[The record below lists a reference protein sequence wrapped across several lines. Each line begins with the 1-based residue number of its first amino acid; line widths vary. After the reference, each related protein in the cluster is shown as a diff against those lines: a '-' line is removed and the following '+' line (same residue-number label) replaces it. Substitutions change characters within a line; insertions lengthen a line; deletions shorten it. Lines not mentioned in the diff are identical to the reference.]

1 MKISI
6 ITVVLNNKDYVENCI
21 KSVLAQTYKDIEHII
36 IDGGSTDG
44 TVDVI
49 RKYNG
54 KISQFI
60 SELDKGIYYAMN
72 KGIKLATGDI
82 IGMLNSD
89 DFYADEDIISTV
101 VNEFSEKSVDSVF
114 ADLVFIKRNDPDRIV
129 RYYQSSHF
137 TPRKFLYGWM
147 PAHTTFFVKNSIY
160 HQYGLFNTDYRL
172 ASDYELL
179 LRLLG
184 KHRISYSYIPKVFI
198 KMRTGGE
205 STKSFKSNLIHNR
218 EIIRACAE
226 NGFKTNIFKVYS
238 KYFLKGL
245 ELFRRPE

>member
-1 MKISI
+1 MKVSI
-6 ITVVLNNKDYVENCI
+6 ITVALNNVEYIEGCV
-21 KSVLAQTYKDIEHII
+21 KSVVSQVYKNLEYIV

-44 TVDVI
+44 TTEI
-49 RKYNG
+49 IKKYDGNIT
-54 KISQFI
+54 KWI
-60 SELDKGIYYAMN
+60 SEPDKGLYDAMN
-72 KGIKLATGDI
+72 KGISLATGDI
-82 IGMLNSD
+82 IGILNSD

-101 VNEFSEKSVDSVF
+101 VKEFNEKRVDSVF

-147 PAHTTFFVKNSIY
+147 PAHTTFFAKSSVY
-160 HQYGLFNTDYRL
+160 QQYGLFNTNYRL

-179 LRLLG
+179 LRFLG

-218 EIIRACAE
+218 EIVRACAE

-238 KYFLKGL
+238 KYFLKGF